1 MGGLPHHDAAARH
14 IPQRKDDQIEHHVP
28 ADGARL
34 ERVGILGRGTGQQL
48 GRVILEAP
56 RWDGVERPHH
66 GDLSGDRDARGRQR
80 ERQEQG
86 RVHGGL
92 LHASLMGP
100 RLPGDTLMRTLL
112 LAAVALAALAA
123 CRDVAR
129 PERRPYSYGRAVA
142 DSAAAFARPDFLARA
157 ATPVAAQE
165 RAVAAPGDAVLF
177 SRSSVAASTVIR
189 TGQASIE
196 VDSLEAAVSR
206 VRLLAGR
213 IGGYIANTT
222 MQTGR
227 GQLRSANLEVKV
239 PAERFDEAL
248 EGLAPIGKLE
258 SVNVNAEDVG
268 EEFTD
273 VTARMGNARRLES
286 RLIHLLATRTG
297 KLKDVL
303 DVEQELARVREEIDR
318 YEGRLRYLRAHAVLS
333 TFTVYVH
340 EPLPLLGHARSGA
353 LGEAFKHPWRKF
365 VDLLRRG
372 VLSLGVV
379 LPLGLVALAAWLAV
393 KRRRKLGVAA

>member
-1 MGGLPHHDAAARH
+1 
-14 IPQRKDDQIEHHVP
+14 
-28 ADGARL
+28 
-34 ERVGILGRGTGQQL
+34 
-48 GRVILEAP
+48 
-56 RWDGVERPHH
+56 
-66 GDLSGDRDARGRQR
+66 
-80 ERQEQG
+80 
-86 RVHGGL
+86 
-92 LHASLMGP
+92 
-100 RLPGDTLMRTLL
+100 MRTLL
-112 LAAVALAALAA
+112 LAAVALAALAALAA

-142 DSAAAFARPDFLARA
+142 DSAAAFARTDFVARA

-177 SRSSVAASTVIR
+177 PRSSVAASMVIR

-239 PAERFDEAL
+239 PAERFEEAL

-286 RLIHLLATRTG
+286 RLIDLLATRTG

-340 EPLPLLGHARSGA
+340 EPLPVVGHAGSSVM
-353 LGEAFKHPWRKF
+353 GEAFKQAWRNF
-365 VDLLRRG
+365 VDLVALCVR
-372 VLSLGVV
+372 SLGVV